1 MEVQLKTLIISLF
14 MLFSTAHA
22 EIVQP
27 SEESLNAD
35 LSYHHDSQE
44 TEQNRALS
52 SSESEVSEGEREL
65 ASDQEEPVSSQNK
78 VKYWSY

>member
-1 MEVQLKTLIISLF
+1 MEVQVKTLIISLL

-35 LSYHHDSQE
+35 LNYHHDSQYE
-44 TEQNRALS
+44 EQERALS
-52 SSESEVSEGEREL
+52 SSDSEVSEGEREL
-65 ASDQEEPVSSQNK
+65 ASDQDETNSSENK